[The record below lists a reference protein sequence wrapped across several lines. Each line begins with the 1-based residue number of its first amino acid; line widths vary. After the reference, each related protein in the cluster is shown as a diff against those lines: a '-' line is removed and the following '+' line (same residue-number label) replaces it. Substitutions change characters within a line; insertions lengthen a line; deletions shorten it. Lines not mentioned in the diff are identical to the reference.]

1 MRFRKSSEGALPK
14 IFGPVDRRMEIYKQY
29 QAFEDTCR
37 KLGYDVTSLTYSEY
51 SGWTLH
57 FKRPE
62 GKVIKLVLKKG
73 ENSAQMD
80 ERLIK
85 IIESLPAI
93 SAQIGAEPTELD
105 ARYEKGIAV
114 LKPAPEEETVSPEDT
129 VQDTGDKKNGR

>member
-1 MRFRKSSEGALPK
+1 M
-14 IFGPVDRRMEIYKQY
+14 
-29 QAFEDTCR
+29 
-37 KLGYDVTSLTYSEY
+37 
-51 SGWTLH
+51 
-57 FKRPE
+57 
-62 GKVIKLVLKKG
+62 IKLVLKKG

-85 IIESLPAI
+85 IIHSLPAI

-114 LKPAPEEETVSPEDT
+114 LKPEPEEESVSPEDS